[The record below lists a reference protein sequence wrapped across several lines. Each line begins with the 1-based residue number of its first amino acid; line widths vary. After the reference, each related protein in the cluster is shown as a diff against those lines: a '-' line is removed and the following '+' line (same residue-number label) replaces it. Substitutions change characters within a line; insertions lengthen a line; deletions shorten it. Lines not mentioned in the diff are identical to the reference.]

1 MSSIYING
9 TLASSQKEAGQD
21 QNPETPVLIGA
32 MLEKGEPIDFYDGI
46 LDDVRIWRVS
56 RSQLDIRESMLLSL
70 SGMET
75 GLEAYWEFNECL
87 GKHAKEKTGESKHD
101 AKLHGGAWTNSSIKF
116 KSYQESFGCKD
127 THC

>member
-1 MSSIYING
+1 MIF
-9 TLASSQKEAGQD
+9 T
-21 QNPETPVLIGA
+21 
-32 MLEKGEPIDFYDGI
+32 DGV

-87 GKHAKEKTGESKHD
+87 GKHAKEKRGRVNTTPNSMEVRGRLPRLSSRVTKKASGVKTRIAEESDSD
-101 AKLHGGAWTNSSIKF
+101 A
-116 KSYQESFGCKD
+116 E
-127 THC
+127 